1 MNYRLRKSLGA
12 QADPQLLAVRLAALS
27 HPARIRILQ
36 HLGRRTSCCCR
47 EVVEEFELAQSTVS
61 QHLKILV
68 EAGLV
73 KFAPDRQRSR
83 YELDPAALAAL
94 AASMQGLARSCC
106 PAAEDAEGRA

>member
-1 MNYRLRKSLGA
+1 MKNPLQEPFIA
-12 QADPQLLAVRLAALS
+12 AADPQALAARLAALS

-36 HLGRRTSCCCR
+36 HLAGRSSCCCR

-73 KFAPDRQRSR
+73 TFAPDRQRSR
-83 YELDPAALAAL
+83 YALDPAALAAL

-106 PAAEDAEGRA
+106 PAADQTPGGA

>member
-1 MNYRLRKSLGA
+1 MNLGRHHPLDA
-12 QADPQLLAVRLAALS
+12 AADQHALAGLFAALS

-36 HLGRRTSCCCR
+36 HLARRPFCCCH
-47 EVVEEFELAQSTVS
+47 EVVEEFDLAQSTVS

-73 KFAPDRQRSR
+73 RFTPDRPRSR
-83 YELDPAALAAL
+83 YALDPSALAAL

-106 PAAEDAEGRA
+106 PAADETEGIV

>member
-1 MNYRLRKSLGA
+1 MKGHHPQDA
-12 QADPQLLAVRLAALS
+12 PADPRKLAGGLAALS

-36 HLGRRTSCCCR
+36 HLARRPSCCCR
-47 EVVEEFELAQSTVS
+47 EVVEEFDLAQSTIS

-73 KFAPDRQRSR
+73 KFTSDRQRSR
-83 YELDPAALAAL
+83 YELDPAGLAWL

-106 PAAEDAEGRA
+106 PAADDAGGGC